1 MTTTIST
8 AAADTPATAAADRTA
23 RRPGRPRSEQA
34 EAAIL
39 DAVLGLFAAEVGYD
53 DMSMEMI
60 AAAAGVGKATIYRRW
75 PNKEALLIDA
85 IRRRMYPV
93 EAEPPPPG
101 TPIRPALILLL
112 DGMRLHLQ
120 DEEAGG
126 AYTVLIR
133 ESRAN
138 SRLWERYNQEVIEPR
153 RDLFRAVLR
162 RGVETGEL
170 RADLDVERSMIMLTS
185 TMLFVTRM
193 CPVGA
198 PPITADYPAAMVDD
212 LLRGAAAG

>member
-1 MTTTIST
+1 MTTTT
-8 AAADTPATAAADRTA
+8 ADRAA

-85 IRRRMYPV
+85 IRRRMHPHAV
-93 EAEPPPPG
+93 PPPSPDS
-101 TPIRPALILLL
+101 PVRESLVYLLEA
-112 DGMRLHLQ
+112 MRVHLL

-153 RDLFRAVLR
+153 RDMFRAVLR
-162 RGVETGEL
+162 RGAESGEL
-170 RADLDVERSMIMLTS
+170 RADLDVERAMVMLTS
-185 TMLFVTRM
+185 TMLFATRM
-193 CPVGA
+193 CPVGTPA
-198 PPITADYPAAMVDD
+198 ITAEYPVGLVDD
-212 LLRGAAAG
+212 LLRGAAAGPGPSGG